1 MKKYKYKFEYK
12 LVKKV
17 SRDINRI
24 VIICHYRSTFPFYS
38 IFIYNIFSYH
48 PTKIFKVIKLFFARF
63 KYVISISCRE
73 DPIKPAKIPHF
84 QTELK
89 TFVQKETTLQTE
101 KELFTEQWIKE
112 TKKITIKKKEIEM
125 RERKTKNELKQSL
138 TLITQQSKFRLQ
150 RRGWRSREERIFR
163 GFFFLFDFSSFDPLV
178 KALYRNLA
186 RLKCRREKEHEG
198 SQPKLIG
205 IRERGLTWSFSWKN
219 LANLVGKSCFGRG
232 ITGPGNPCLEKQ
244 ISLPEELAIFESGKN
259 PFLPLQNS
267 PENVVRGI
275 DLWDFHDC
283 FVI

>member
-1 MKKYKYKFEYK
+1 MKVLLFEVLRRLKIGGFFLFGGKMIIFFLINITLRYYLIEMFDLVFWNSIILMFFFIIFYFYSVLLGKYKYKFEYK

-24 VIICHYRSTFPFYS
+24 VIIYHYRSTSPFYS

-150 RRGWRSREERIFR
+150 RRGWRSRGEDFSRILFSFR
-163 GFFFLFDFSSFDPLV
+163 FFLVRSARQS
-178 KALYRNLA
+178 ALSKSCTAQVSTRK
-186 RLKCRREKEHEG
+186 RTRRE
-198 SQPKLIG
+198 P
-205 IRERGLTWSFSWKN
+205 
-219 LANLVGKSCFGRG
+219 A
-232 ITGPGNPCLEKQ
+232 
-244 ISLPEELAIFESGKN
+244 
-259 PFLPLQNS
+259 
-267 PENVVRGI
+267 
-275 DLWDFHDC
+275 
-283 FVI
+283 